1 MNQVLKRV
9 QFSSERQT
17 EDYNLSPN
25 TMQSNRC
32 SLLCV
37 NIGQYRAEEPR

>member
-1 MNQVLKRV
+1 M
-9 QFSSERQT
+9 QFSSERNDRGQA
-17 EDYNLSPN
+17 EGCNLSPN
-25 TMQSNRC
+25 TMQ